1 MPGLL
6 SWVVKV
12 IRDSEYEASDV
23 VPGPG
28 SNVRHPLA
36 VFPSLHRVPAGPV
49 PRLHQYY
56 EGATTSSRPSCRT
69 SLPSFGSTS
78 VALDVS
84 LLDSRVLRRGLELF
98 TRSSNREYAVEAC
111 WISQVLGESQ
121 LSVCTCSHPTP
132 AGLLAPDHKGA
143 AAWPLVCEKQRLPRK
158 VFRSSIAWLSDWLRA
173 PSEAWSAS
181 QDGSPRHHARLASG
195 RWSGVTAR
203 AFHPQGSDERFQ
215 SCELHLI
222 PLSQALLGTSTS
234 TSAS

>member
-78 VALDVS
+78 VALVVS
-84 LLDSRVLRRGLELF
+84 LLDGRVHRRGLELV
-98 TRSSNREYAVEAC
+98 TRCFQPGFYRGGVLDLPSS
-111 WISQVLGESQ
+111 WGISIV
-121 LSVCTCSHPTP
+121 
-132 AGLLAPDHKGA
+132 
-143 AAWPLVCEKQRLPRK
+143 RLHMFP
-158 VFRSSIAWLSDWLRA
+158 SD
-173 PSEAWSAS
+173 
-181 QDGSPRHHARLASG
+181 SG
-195 RWSGVTAR
+195 RTAR
-203 AFHPQGSDERFQ
+203 TRP
-215 SCELHLI
+215 
-222 PLSQALLGTSTS
+222 
-234 TSAS
+234 